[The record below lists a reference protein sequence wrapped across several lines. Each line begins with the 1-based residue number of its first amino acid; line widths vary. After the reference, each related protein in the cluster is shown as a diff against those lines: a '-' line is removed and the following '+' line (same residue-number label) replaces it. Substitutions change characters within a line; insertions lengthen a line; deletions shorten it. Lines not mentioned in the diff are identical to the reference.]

1 MTSPLV
7 SVNNLAWSYI
17 GSDKPALNHVDFQLM
32 PGEVL
37 GVTGPSG
44 AGKTTLCMTINSL
57 IPNNFRGEF
66 SGQVLI
72 KGSDTTS
79 MSVCD
84 LVQEVGLVFQDPES
98 QFMGMT
104 VEEELIF
111 TLENLGLQD
120 DEITRRITHAIRMVH
135 MEDFL
140 QRSPFSLSGGQKQKV
155 AIAACL
161 ALEPSVLVLDEPTS
175 ELDPIGASEVFAV
188 LRELKTSRQI
198 GIILVTH
205 ATEDLATFCDRVL
218 LLSEGEQVCL
228 KSTQEFF
235 SDIPFLERYGVQIP
249 QIVELF
255 GALGGEY
262 SGQVPITLERAV
274 ETIRGEE
281 LCQR

>member
-7 SVNNLAWSYI
+7 SVNDLTWSYV
-17 GSDKPALNHVDFQLM
+17 GSDRPALSGVNFELM

-44 AGKTTLCMTINSL
+44 AGKTKLCMTINSL

-66 SGQVLI
+66 GGRVLVQEN
-72 KGSDTTS
+72 DTALL
-79 MSVCD
+79 SVCD
-84 LVQEVGLVFQDPES
+84 LVQQVGLVFQDPES

-104 VEEELIF
+104 VEEELVF
-111 TLENLGLQD
+111 TLENLGLGD
-120 DEITRRITHAIRMVH
+120 GEITHRITHAIEMVH
-135 MEDFL
+135 MEDFM

-205 ATEDLATFCDRVL
+205 ATEDLAAFCDRVL
-218 LLSEGEQVCL
+218 LLSEGRQVCL
-228 KSTQEFF
+228 TSTQEFF
-235 SDIPFLERYGVQIP
+235 SDVSLLERYGVQIP
-249 QIVELF
+249 QIVEVF
-255 GALGGEY
+255 GALGEEY
-262 SGQVPITLERAV
+262 SGPIPITLERAV
-274 ETIRGEE
+274 GLIRGEA
-281 LCQR
+281 